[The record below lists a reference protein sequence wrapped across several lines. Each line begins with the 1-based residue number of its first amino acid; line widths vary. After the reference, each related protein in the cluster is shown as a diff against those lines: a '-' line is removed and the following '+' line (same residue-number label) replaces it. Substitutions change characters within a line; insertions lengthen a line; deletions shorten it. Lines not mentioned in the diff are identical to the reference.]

1 MPAFPDA
8 PVLSAPRLSFF
19 TVCMGRLHHLQQTL
33 AKNLAWNADHP
44 SLEFVLLDY
53 SSPDDVADWVQS
65 ELGEYLASARLAYYR
80 YDHAQFFSFSHS
92 RNMAARLCRGEIIC
106 NVDADNF
113 TGPGFARYLDE
124 QMKDKDLVVGCDFED
139 GVFTP
144 NVGDHGWTGRMA
156 VRREAFLDA
165 GGYDED
171 MVAWGYEDLDLYRR
185 LWHRKHRCG
194 SIDRRFLSCIRH
206 ENAERI
212 AFTKVKDIGRDWGA
226 TKGTLVEHLRLS
238 VEKIGR
244 GELIANRG
252 RAGVGS
258 VRRLASSEPVQ
269 LRPWRPVE
277 PVRSNEREQN
287 NKILEREIANGITTM
302 RGVPNILFL
311 ELTRRC
317 NLACSMCRPGMMKD
331 HSLDMSEA
339 VLRRIEED
347 LLPTARVVDL
357 RGWGESLLRRD
368 FLPIVERFAQPG
380 VQLRVLSNGTIRKPD
395 IWQHLMRHSAWVGIS
410 VDATENGLLKELRGC
425 HIEPIE
431 QSLKSLVHW
440 RDVYGNDANNV
451 YLTVTV
457 SSRNLDNLEDLLS
470 WAHRLGVGRVHMIP
484 IACRPNDPR
493 HLGRSES
500 AIPPVFERLRE
511 QANNYGITLQLGSAM
526 TTNLVLKDRLLD
538 RCIHPWMYTYIT
550 YAGDVGFCDHLI
562 GQDDLTSGNI
572 LEKPFE
578 EIWNS
583 PPLVSLRAAHLARR
597 QDHPYHGHCSWCFRN
612 RYADFEHEIRPELSS
627 ILVSNSTVSSFQP
640 ASGSPAP
647 VDGEVPVPVDE
658 QVKA

>member
-1 MPAFPDA
+1 MRMPVSPDTSTL
-8 PVLSAPRLSFF
+8 PRPRLSFF

-33 AKNLAWNADHP
+33 LKNLAWNANYP

-53 SSPDDVADWVQS
+53 SSPDELASWVQS
-65 ELGEYLASARLAYYR
+65 ELSDQLRSGRVAYYR

-92 RNMAARLCRGEIIC
+92 RNMAARLCRGDIVG

-113 TGPGFARYLDE
+113 TGPSYAQYVDQ
-124 QMKDKDLVVGCDFED
+124 QMKDTDFLVGCDFEN

-144 NVGDHGWTGRMA
+144 IVGDHGWTGRMA
-156 VRREAFLDA
+156 VRRQAFLDA

-171 MVAWGYEDLDLYRR
+171 MVAWGYEDMDLYNR
-185 LWHRKHRCG
+185 LWQRGHSC
-194 SIDRRFLSCIRH
+194 SPIDRRFLNCIPH
-206 ENAERI
+206 DNKERI
-212 AFTKVKDIGRDWGA
+212 AFTRAKVIGRDLGA
-226 TKGTLVEHLRLS
+226 TKGTLLDHLRLS
-238 VEKIGR
+238 VEKIAR
-244 GELIANRG
+244 RELVANRG
-252 RAGVGS
+252 RVGIGRVS
-258 VRRLASSEPVQ
+258 TLTAAETVQ
-269 LRPWRPVE
+269 LPPWKTEE
-277 PVRSNEREQN
+277 PVRTDLREQN
-287 NKILEREIANGITTM
+287 NKILEREMANGITTM

-317 NLACSMCRPGMMKD
+317 NLACSMCRSGFMTD
-331 HSLDMSEA
+331 RALDMSDA

-368 FLPIVERFAQPG
+368 FLPLVERLTQPG
-380 VQLRVLSNGTIRKPD
+380 IQIRVLSNGTIRRSD
-395 IWQHLMRHSAWVGIS
+395 VWQHLMRHRAWVGIS

-425 HIEPIE
+425 RIEPIE

-440 RDVYGNDANNV
+440 RDIYGNDANNV

-457 SSRNLDNLEDLLS
+457 SSRSLGNLEDLLS
-470 WAHRLGVGRVHMIP
+470 WAHKLGVGRVHMIP
-484 IACRPNDPR
+484 IACWPSDPK
-493 HLGRSES
+493 HLDRSEP
-500 AIPPVFERLRE
+500 AIPTVFERLRE
-511 QANNYGITLQLGSAM
+511 QASRYGITLQLGAAM

-562 GQDDLTSGNI
+562 GRDDLTSGNI

-583 PPLVSLRAAHLARR
+583 PPLVSLRAAHLAKRE
-597 QDHPYHGHCSWCFRN
+597 DHPYHEHCSWCFKN

-627 ILVSNSTVSSFQP
+627 ILVTNSTVPSFQP
-640 ASGSPAP
+640 TSRPLAA
-647 VDGEVPVPVDE
+647 VKEGEKP
-658 QVKA
+658 